1 MSECLHSVLA
11 AKTLLAHGQIL
22 QVIEKREEFLKL
34 RGGRRIPVVSKVE
47 GLNFIPK

>member
-11 AKTLLAHGQIL
+11 AKTLLAHGRTL
-22 QVIEKREEFLKL
+22 QVIEKK
-34 RGGRRIPVVSKVE
+34 GGVPDITRKTPDTSSIQA